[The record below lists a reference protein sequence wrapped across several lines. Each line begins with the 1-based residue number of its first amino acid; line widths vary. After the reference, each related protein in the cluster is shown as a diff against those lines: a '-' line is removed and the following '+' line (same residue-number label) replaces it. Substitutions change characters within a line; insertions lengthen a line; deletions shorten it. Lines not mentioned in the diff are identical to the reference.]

1 MNKKI
6 LVAAAW
12 PYANGSLH
20 LGHVAGLIGADILA
34 RFQRLNGA
42 DVLYVSG
49 SDCHGTPI
57 SVEAEKQGV
66 PPLEIAE
73 KYHAEFVET
82 LIKGLNFSYDNYTNT
97 LTENHKQVVQ
107 EMFLNL
113 YEKKL
118 IYKKTEDLPYCPTCQ
133 RFLPDRYIEGTC
145 PYCNFD
151 PARGDQCDNCGKML
165 DAKEL
170 IKPRCKI
177 CGTKPEW
184 RPSEHFFLKL
194 SALAKDL
201 KKWLGEEKGWR
212 GNSYNF
218 TKNLLASGL
227 PDRAIT
233 RDLDWGI
240 ELPLPGY
247 ETKRIYVWFEAVCG
261 YLSASKEWAAE
272 TGRPDAWQEF
282 WENKKAYHY
291 YVHGKDNIPFHTIIW
306 PAMLIGASD
315 SKLAYNLPDMIV
327 SSEYLTL
334 EHKQFSKSRKWA
346 VWLPDFLSRYQA
358 DTLRYYLIISGPE
371 TSDADFSWQEFYL
384 KTNNELISTFG
395 NFVNRVFSLT
405 EKNFPAGLN
414 WPKKIDISGQELLQL
429 VKETF
434 KEAGA
439 SIEKANFR
447 EALRTI
453 FRLIDEANA
462 YVNKTSPWL
471 SLKRDKAKAEADLAV
486 LAFVVRSLA
495 VLLYPYLPTTCES
508 IAQTLGF
515 NLKETKWE
523 YPNADFTKVG
533 EFMPLFRK
541 LSEAEITAEVER
553 LGK

>member
-1 MNKKI
+1 MKKKI

-34 RFQRLNGA
+34 RFWRLKGA

-66 PPLEIAE
+66 APLVIAE
-73 KYHAEFVET
+73 KYHQEFLDT
-82 LIKGLNFSYDNYTNT
+82 LVNGLNFSYDNYTST
-97 LTENHKQVVQ
+97 LTETHKQVVQ
-107 EMFLNL
+107 EMFLKL
-113 YEKKL
+113 YDKKL
-118 IYKKTEDLPYCPTCQ
+118 IYKKTEDLPYCPTCK

-145 PYCNFD
+145 PHCNFT

-165 DAKEL
+165 DAKDL
-170 IKPRCKI
+170 INPHCKI
-177 CGTKPEW
+177 CGTSPEW

-201 KKWLGEEKGWR
+201 KKWLSAEKGWR

-218 TKNLLASGL
+218 TKNLLAAGL

-240 ELPLPGY
+240 ELPLSGY
-247 ETKRIYVWFEAVCG
+247 ESKRIYVWFEAVCG
-261 YLSASKEWAAE
+261 YLSASKEWATKKGE
-272 TGRPDAWQEF
+272 PKAWQDF

-291 YVHGKDNIPFHTIIW
+291 YVHGKDNIPFHAIIW
-306 PAMLIGASD
+306 PAMLLGVG
-315 SKLAYNLPDMIV
+315 KLNLPDMIV

-334 EHKQFSKSRKWA
+334 EHKQFSKSRAWA

-371 TSDADFSWQEFYL
+371 TSDSDFSWPEFYS

-395 NFVNRVFSLT
+395 NFVNRVFALST
-405 EKNFPAGLN
+405 KNFPEGLN
-414 WPKKIDISGQELLQL
+414 WPKKMDATTQELLQL
-429 VKETF
+429 IKETF
-434 KEAGA
+434 KEADEA
-439 SIEKANFR
+439 ITKANFR
-447 EALRTI
+447 EGL
-453 FRLIDEANA
+453 RLIFKLVDEANA
-462 YVNKTSPWL
+462 YVNKTSPWI
-471 SLKRDKAKAEADLAV
+471 SIKTDRTKAEGDLAV
-486 LAFVVRSLA
+486 LAFTVKSLA
-495 VLLYPYLPTTCES
+495 ILLYPYLPTTCES
-508 IAQTLGF
+508 IALTLGF
-515 NLKETKWE
+515 NLKETSWE
-523 YPNADFTKVG
+523 YPKPEFYKVG
-533 EFMPLFRK
+533 EFMPLFKKLLETEIAIEERRLRK
-541 LSEAEITAEVER
+541 E
-553 LGK
+553 

>member
-1 MNKKI
+1 MKKKI

-34 RFQRLNGA
+34 RFWRLKGA

-57 SVEAEKQGV
+57 SVEAEKQEV
-66 PPLEIAE
+66 APRVIAE
-73 KYHAEFVET
+73 KYHQEFLDT
-82 LIKGLNFSYDNYTNT
+82 LVDGLNFSYDNYTST
-97 LTENHKQVVQ
+97 LTETHKQVVQ
-107 EMFLNL
+107 EMFLKL
-113 YEKKL
+113 YDKKL
-118 IYKKTEDLPYCPTCQ
+118 IYKKTEDLPYCPTCK

-145 PYCNFD
+145 PHCNFT

-165 DAKEL
+165 DAKDL
-170 IKPRCKI
+170 INPHCKI
-177 CGTKPEW
+177 CGTTPEW

-201 KKWLGEEKGWR
+201 KKWLSAEKGWR

-218 TKNLLASGL
+218 TKNLLAAGL

-240 ELPLPGY
+240 ELPLSGY
-247 ETKRIYVWFEAVCG
+247 ESKRIYVWFEAVCG
-261 YLSASKEWAAE
+261 YLSASKEWAAKKGE
-272 TGRPDAWQEF
+272 PKAWLEF

-291 YVHGKDNIPFHTIIW
+291 YVHGKDNIPFHAIIW
-306 PAMLIGASD
+306 PAMLLGVGQ
-315 SKLAYNLPDMIV
+315 LNLPDMIV

-334 EHKQFSKSRKWA
+334 EHKQFSKSRAWA

-371 TSDADFSWQEFYL
+371 TSDADFSWSEFYS

-395 NFVNRVFSLT
+395 NFVNRVFALST
-405 EKNFPAGLN
+405 KNFPAGLN
-414 WPKKIDISGQELLQL
+414 WPKKMDATTQELLQL
-429 VKETF
+429 INETF
-434 KEAGA
+434 KEVDEA
-439 SIEKANFR
+439 IVKANFR
-447 EALRTI
+447 EGL
-453 FRLIDEANA
+453 RLIFKLVDEANA
-462 YVNKTSPWL
+462 YVNKTSPWI
-471 SLKRDKAKAEADLAV
+471 SIKTDKTKAEGDLAV
-486 LAFVVRSLA
+486 LAFTVKSLA
-495 VLLYPYLPTTCES
+495 ILLYPYLPTTCES

-515 NLKETKWE
+515 NLKETNWE
-523 YPNADFTKVG
+523 YPKPEFYQVG
-533 EFMPLFRK
+533 EFMPLFKK
-541 LSEAEITAEVER
+541 LLDAGMAAEEAR